1 MEKVRII
8 AAMAAAVV
16 VIGACTVQRKTA
28 ALRTGNVSASLV
40 LPKEEGLPE
49 LSIQGAQ
56 VRDTIEVQD
65 MDGRKVLIMKAIKDE
80 NGEMVATDVLNPA
93 YVTARFRN
101 LAERQGRV
109 DLRFQ
114 IVVPESMQDSKWQLR
129 FTPRLLA
136 MGDSTELEPVV
147 ITGKDYRKAQLRG
160 YQQYEKF
167 LRSIITDS
175 LKFISQRQLEVF
187 LQRNIPQVFMF
198 RDDTSYVSDEEFAS
212 AFGVTQRQAV
222 DHYTKT
228 LLLRRNEMR
237 KSRTQKMF
245 DKYVKV
251 PIVTEGLRLDTV
263 IRSANGD
270 FVYEYVQGIVTKPQ
284 MKKVGIVLTGD
295 VFEQERRIYNVP
307 RSSPLTFYISSL
319 SSFADGTERYLT
331 KVTERTVEANTACY
345 IDFRSG
351 SSEIERGMGN
361 NRTEIGRIESN
372 LRSLVENTEFG
383 LDSIVVTASCSPE
396 GAYDYNRRLSQRRS
410 ESVSGFFGKYLKSV
424 RDSLS
429 REKGMLID
437 LDGSLPEEPVTPI
450 RFISRNDPENWRML
464 DALVGSDT
472 VLTSAER
479 DAYHSYSS
487 ISDVDS
493 RERRLQQEPFYHYLR
508 ESLYPRL
515 RTVRFAFH
523 LHRKGMIKDTIHTTV
538 LDSTYM
544 RGVQALKDMDYKTA
558 VTLLRPYRD
567 YNTAVAC
574 CAMDYNASAMDI
586 LKDLEPTGP
595 VEYMLAILY
604 SRSGDSAQAVQ
615 HYMNACGID
624 RSYVHR
630 GNLDP
635 EISSLIK
642 TYGLNKED

>member
-1 MEKVRII
+1 MRII
-8 AAMAAAVV
+8 AALALAVLMT
-16 VIGACTVQRKTA
+16 GACTIQRKTA
-28 ALRTGNVSASLV
+28 ALRTGKVSASLV
-40 LPKEEGLPE
+40 LPKEEELPE
-49 LSIQGAQ
+49 LSLHGAQ

-80 NGEMVATDVLNPA
+80 NGEMVATDVINPA

-101 LAERQGRV
+101 LAERQGKV

-114 IVVPESMQDSKWQLR
+114 IVVPKDMQDSKWQLR

-136 MGDSTELEPVV
+136 LGDSTELEPVV

-167 LRSIITDS
+167 LRSIITDT
-175 LKFISQRQLEVF
+175 LKFISQRQLEIF
-187 LQRNIPQVFMF
+187 LQRNIPEVFMF
-198 RDDTSYVSDEEFAS
+198 RDDTSYVSDEQFAS

-222 DHYTKT
+222 EHYTRS

-251 PIVTEGLRLDTV
+251 PIVSEGLRLDTV
-263 IRSANGD
+263 IQSAGGD
-270 FVYEYVQGIVTKPQ
+270 FIYEYVQGIVTKPQ

-295 VFEQERRIYNVP
+295 VFEQEKRIYNIP

-331 KVTERTVEANTACY
+331 SVIERSVEANTACY

-351 SSEIERGMGN
+351 SSAIEREQGS

-372 LRSLVENTEFG
+372 LRSLVENAEFG

-396 GAYDYNRRLSQRRS
+396 GSYDYNMRLSQRRS
-410 ESVSGFFGKYLKSV
+410 ESVSGFFGKYLKNL
-424 RDSLS
+424 RDSLA
-429 REKGMLID
+429 RDRGMHID
-437 LDGSLPEEPVTPI
+437 MDGSISEEHAAPI

-472 VLTSAER
+472 VMTSQAKETYR
-479 DAYHSYSS
+479 YCSD
-487 ISDVDS
+487 ISNADE
-493 RERRLQQEPFYHYLR
+493 RERRLQREPFYNYMR
-508 ESLYPRL
+508 TSLYPRL
-515 RTVRFAFH
+515 RTVRFDFH
-523 LHRKGMIKDTIHTTV
+523 LHRKGMIKDTVHTTV
-538 LDSTYM
+538 LDTTYM
-544 RGVQALKDMDYKTA
+544 RGVQALRDMDYKTA

-604 SRSGDSAQAVQ
+604 SRNGDSPQAVQ
-615 HYMNACGID
+615 HYLNACRID

-635 EISSLIK
+635 EISALIK

>member
-8 AAMAAAVV
+8 AALALAVLMT
-16 VIGACTVQRKTA
+16 GACTIQRKTA
-28 ALRTGNVSASLV
+28 ALRTGKVSASLV
-40 LPKEEGLPE
+40 LPKEEELPE
-49 LSIQGAQ
+49 LSLHGAQ

-80 NGEMVATDVLNPA
+80 NGEMVATDVINPA

-101 LAERQGRV
+101 LAERQGKV

-114 IVVPESMQDSKWQLR
+114 IVVPKDMQDSKWQLR

-136 MGDSTELEPVV
+136 LGDSTELEPVV

-167 LRSIITDS
+167 LRSIITDT
-175 LKFISQRQLEVF
+175 LKFISQRQLEIF
-187 LQRNIPQVFMF
+187 LQRNIPEVFMF
-198 RDDTSYVSDEEFAS
+198 RDDTSYVSDEQFAS

-222 DHYTKT
+222 EHYTRS

-251 PIVTEGLRLDTV
+251 PIVSEGLRLDTV
-263 IRSANGD
+263 IQSAGGD
-270 FVYEYVQGIVTKPQ
+270 FIYEYVQGIVTKPQ

-295 VFEQERRIYNVP
+295 VFEQEKRIYNIP

-331 KVTERTVEANTACY
+331 SVIERSVEANTACY

-351 SSEIERGMGN
+351 SSAIEREQGS

-372 LRSLVENTEFG
+372 LRSLVENAEFG

-396 GAYDYNRRLSQRRS
+396 GSYDYNMRLSQRRS
-410 ESVSGFFGKYLKSV
+410 ESVSGFFGKYLKNL
-424 RDSLS
+424 RDSLA
-429 REKGMLID
+429 RDRGMHID
-437 LDGSLPEEPVTPI
+437 MDGSISEEHAAPI

-472 VLTSAER
+472 VMTSQAKETYR
-479 DAYHSYSS
+479 YCSD
-487 ISDVDS
+487 ISNADE
-493 RERRLQQEPFYHYLR
+493 RERRLQREPFYNYMR
-508 ESLYPRL
+508 TSLYPRL
-515 RTVRFAFH
+515 RTVRFDFH
-523 LHRKGMIKDTIHTTV
+523 LHRKGMIKDTVHTTV
-538 LDSTYM
+538 LDTTYM
-544 RGVQALKDMDYKTA
+544 RGVQALRDMDYKTA

-604 SRSGDSAQAVQ
+604 SRKGDSPQAVQ
-615 HYMNACGID
+615 HYLNACRID

-635 EISSLIK
+635 EISALIK

>member
-1 MEKVRII
+1 MRII
-8 AAMAAAVV
+8 AALALAVLMT
-16 VIGACTVQRKTA
+16 GACTIQRKTA
-28 ALRTGNVSASLV
+28 ALRTGKVSASLV
-40 LPKEEGLPE
+40 LPKEEELPE
-49 LSIQGAQ
+49 LSLHGAQ

-80 NGEMVATDVLNPA
+80 NGEMVATDVINPA

-101 LAERQGRV
+101 LAERQGKV

-114 IVVPESMQDSKWQLR
+114 IVVPKDMQDSKWQLR

-136 MGDSTELEPVV
+136 LGDSTELEPVV

-167 LRSIITDS
+167 LRSIITDT
-175 LKFISQRQLEVF
+175 LKFISQRQLEIF
-187 LQRNIPQVFMF
+187 LQRNIPEVFMF
-198 RDDTSYVSDEEFAS
+198 RDDTSYVSDEQFAS

-222 DHYTKT
+222 EHYTRS

-251 PIVTEGLRLDTV
+251 PIVSEGLRLDTV
-263 IRSANGD
+263 IQSAGGD
-270 FVYEYVQGIVTKPQ
+270 FIYEYVQGIVTKPQ

-295 VFEQERRIYNVP
+295 VFEQEKRIYNIP

-331 KVTERTVEANTACY
+331 SVIERSVEANTACY

-351 SSEIERGMGN
+351 SSAIEREQGS

-372 LRSLVENTEFG
+372 LRSLVENAEFG

-396 GAYDYNRRLSQRRS
+396 GSYDYNMRLSQRRS
-410 ESVSGFFGKYLKSV
+410 ESVSGFFGKYLKNL
-424 RDSLS
+424 RDSLA
-429 REKGMLID
+429 RERGMHID
-437 LDGSLPEEPVTPI
+437 MDGSISEEPAAPI

-472 VLTSAER
+472 VMTSQAKETYR
-479 DAYHSYSS
+479 YCSD
-487 ISDVDS
+487 ISNADE
-493 RERRLQQEPFYHYLR
+493 RERRLQREPFYNYMR
-508 ESLYPRL
+508 TSLYPRL
-515 RTVRFAFH
+515 RTVRFDFH
-523 LHRKGMIKDTIHTTV
+523 LHRKGMIKDTVHTTV
-538 LDSTYM
+538 LDTTYM
-544 RGVQALKDMDYKTA
+544 RGVQALRDMDYKTA

-604 SRSGDSAQAVQ
+604 SRNGDSPQAVQ
-615 HYMNACGID
+615 HYLNACRID

-635 EISSLIK
+635 EISALIK